1 MAALRVGD
9 TVNVPGGMHGVLRY
23 VGSVDGKRG
32 TFAGVE
38 LAGEYASRGKNS
50 GDVDGKHYFRTAV
63 PGGGI
68 FLPAEKAEKR
78 LSNSSSTSTHSTKP
92 SSLRTS
98 SVHGSPV
105 QLRGGTPGPA
115 KPTPR
120 LQKPSFSQSIGPG
133 PIRTQSPTSLKPPVK
148 RESMARPT
156 SPLRPRPSSA
166 QRKTLGSG
174 FSQTPVAGRLQT
186 PKTRPS
192 IGLAKSTVGTP
203 GAAASASKGNTGL
216 RAPSTANAG
225 ANKFSQSLRQSTSQ
239 TPSRVRGQIIPSAAS
254 SASTPLGP
262 DDRFDED
269 DTILEQNEPETTPTP
284 VARNLDRR
292 SANGEKLAQESQRLR
307 EQLEERDRQLTEQAQ
322 SIAEMERSLME
333 LQNMLPEAM
342 GGDEDE
348 AQLPKDVQTLRAQL
362 RERNEKVKELA
373 AEFDA
378 NRADFR
384 STIDTLEMAS
394 NETERVYEQRV
405 EDLLSQVQHLQER
418 NEDVDSVA
426 QQFKQLEE
434 LVAELE
440 EGLEESRRAEA
451 EARSEVEFLRGE
463 VERSKSELRREKERH
478 AAQEALEGGGGGDDQ
493 VNQEALE
500 EIRLSLTQKD
510 DEIRGLK
517 TIIQSLQGTTPGN
530 RGSYDMGTPTTP
542 KANGVS
548 HHHSRSKSTST
559 IISPEVRSSSDA
571 LQRQIHDLES
581 LLHAKATREE
591 ELQEEVRELRQSV
604 NFGKAG
610 SKWSYPGGTSGNI
623 GLGHG
628 RNESFDNKH
637 NSSSS
642 QKTILGQTNSNR
654 SPALNG
660 HRRKD
665 STVPGFD
672 EFHDAPEPAGRG
684 SPLKDE
690 YGIDS
695 SGSEETNE
703 RRRRSAEAFR
713 KVPAPPSVSET
724 STAAQWCEIC
734 EESGHDILNCANM
747 IGSSTHREPSPQADL
762 RTGKDVVR
770 EGLRRSNGSGGLSW
784 GDRPAPLR
792 KSGTHEPPHPPPTGP
807 LPPAPVRS
815 SSLAAY
821 SNGGGSNRS
830 SATPANSAQPGSST
844 NATPTKPA
852 LIEGTGDQAGML
864 AGKMSGRIDPNRWCA
879 LCERDGHESVDCPVE
894 DAF

>member
-1 MAALRVGD
+1 MATLRVGD
-9 TVNVPGGMHGVLRY
+9 TVNVPGGMHGTLRY
-23 VGSVDGKRG
+23 VGSVEGKKG

-68 FLPAEKAEKR
+68 FLPVDKAEKR
-78 LSNSSSTSTHSTKP
+78 LSNSSSTSTQSTKP
-92 SSLRTS
+92 ASLRTA
-98 SVHGSPV
+98 SVQGSPV
-105 QLRGGTPGPA
+105 QPTAGTPAVA

-133 PIRTQSPTSLKPPVK
+133 PVRTQSPTALKPPVK
-148 RESMARPT
+148 RESLARPT

-166 QRKTLGSG
+166 QRRTLGPSIN
-174 FSQTPVAGRLQT
+174 QTPAAGRLQT

-192 IGLAKSTVGTP
+192 IGLAKSTIGAPGTA
-203 GAAASASKGNTGL
+203 GSITKGTGL
-216 RAPSTANAG
+216 RAPSTANSG
-225 ANKFSQSLRQSTSQ
+225 PNKFSQSLRQSTSR
-239 TPSRVRGQIIPSAAS
+239 TPSRMRGQIIPSAAS
-254 SASTPLGP
+254 STTPLGP

-284 VARNLDRR
+284 AGRAIDRR
-292 SANGEKLAQESQRLR
+292 SANSSDKLAQESQKLR
-307 EQLEERDRQLTEQAQ
+307 EQLEERDRQLAEQAN

-333 LQNMLPEAM
+333 LQNMLPDAM
-342 GGDEDE
+342 GGEDDES
-348 AQLPKDVQTLRAQL
+348 QLPRDVQTLRAQL
-362 RERNEKVKELA
+362 RDRNEKIKALA
-373 AEFDA
+373 DEFDA

-405 EDLLSQVQHLQER
+405 EDLLAQVQHLQER
-418 NEDVDSVA
+418 SDDVDSVA

-478 AAQEALEGGGGGDDQ
+478 AAQEALEGGGDDQ
-493 VNQEALE
+493 ATNETIE
-500 EIRLSLTQKD
+500 ELQGTLSQKE

-517 TIIQSLQGTTPGN
+517 TIIQSLQGTTPSG

-542 KANGVS
+542 KANGISQRHSKTQSTNAFVS
-548 HHHSRSKSTST
+548 A
-559 IISPEVRSSSDA
+559 EARSSSDV

-581 LLHAKATREE
+581 LLHDKATREE
-591 ELQEEVRELRQSV
+591 ELQEEVRELRKSV
-604 NFGKAG
+604 NFSTVGN
-610 SKWSYPGGTSGNI
+610 KWSYPGGTSGAL
-623 GLGHG
+623 GLGHR
-628 RNESFDNKH
+628 RNDSQSDNKH
-637 NSSSS
+637 NSSGS
-642 QKTILGQTNSNR
+642 QRTITGQSEKPQL
-654 SPALNG
+654 SGVNG
-660 HRRKD
+660 HKRKD
-665 STVPGFD
+665 STVPELD
-672 EFHDAPEPAGRG
+672 DSLHDMEPSGRG

-690 YGIDS
+690 FGIDS
-695 SGSEETNE
+695 SGSEEANE

-713 KVPAPPSVSET
+713 KPVAPPSVSET

-747 IGSSTHREPSPQADL
+747 IGSSTHRDPSPQPEL

-770 EGLRRSNGSGGLSW
+770 EGLRRSNGSGQFSYN
-784 GDRPAPLR
+784 DRPAPLR
-792 KSGTHEPPHPPPTGP
+792 KSGTHEPPHPPPTSP
-807 LPPAPVRS
+807 LPPPPVRT
-815 SSLAAY
+815 SSLAAH

-830 SATPANSAQPGSST
+830 SATPANSAQLGSST
-844 NATPTKPA
+844 NATPTKPT

-864 AGKMSGRIDPNRWCA
+864 AGKTSGRIDPDRWCA

>member
-1 MAALRVGD
+1 M
-9 TVNVPGGMHGVLRY
+9 
-23 VGSVDGKRG
+23 
-32 TFAGVE
+32 
-38 LAGEYASRGKNS
+38 
-50 GDVDGKHYFRTAV
+50 
-63 PGGGI
+63 
-68 FLPAEKAEKR
+68 
-78 LSNSSSTSTHSTKP
+78 
-92 SSLRTS
+92 
-98 SVHGSPV
+98 
-105 QLRGGTPGPA
+105 
-115 KPTPR
+115 
-120 LQKPSFSQSIGPG
+120 
-133 PIRTQSPTSLKPPVK
+133 
-148 RESMARPT
+148 
-156 SPLRPRPSSA
+156 
-166 QRKTLGSG
+166 
-174 FSQTPVAGRLQT
+174 
-186 PKTRPS
+186 
-192 IGLAKSTVGTP
+192 
-203 GAAASASKGNTGL
+203 
-216 RAPSTANAG
+216 
-225 ANKFSQSLRQSTSQ
+225 
-239 TPSRVRGQIIPSAAS
+239 RGQIIPSATS
-254 SASTPLGP
+254 TSTPLGP

-284 VARNLDRR
+284 VARNLDRM
-292 SANGEKLAQESQRLR
+292 SANSSDKLAQESRRLR
-307 EQLEERDRQLTEQAQ
+307 EQLEERDRQLTEQAN

-348 AQLPKDVQTLRAQL
+348 AQLPRDVQTLRAQL
-362 RERNEKVKELA
+362 RERNEKIKELA

-405 EDLLSQVQHLQER
+405 EDLLAQVQHLQER
-418 NEDVDSVA
+418 NDDVDSVA

-478 AAQEALEGGGGGDDQ
+478 AAQEALEGGGGDT
-493 VNQEALE
+493 VSQEAFE
-500 EIRLSLTQKD
+500 ELQATLTHKD

-517 TIIQSLQGTTPGN
+517 TIIQSLQGTTPRN
-530 RGSYDMGTPTTP
+530 RSSYDLGTPTTP
-542 KANGVS
+542 KANGIS
-548 HHHSRSKSTST
+548 HHHARSKSTNT

-591 ELQEEVRELRQSV
+591 ELQEEVRELRKSV
-604 NFGKAG
+604 NFSTAG
-610 SKWSYPGGTSGNI
+610 NKWSYPSGTAGAL

-628 RNESFDNKH
+628 RTESHDNKH
-637 NSSSS
+637 NSTSS
-642 QKTILGQTNSNR
+642 QKTVMGQRNSGH

-660 HRRKD
+660 HKRKD

-672 EFHDAPEPAGRG
+672 EFNDVPEPAGRG

-695 SGSEETNE
+695 SGSEEANE

-713 KVPAPPSVSET
+713 KAPAPPSVSET

-747 IGSSTHREPSPQADL
+747 IGSSTHREPSPQAEL

-770 EGLRRSNGSGGLSW
+770 EGLRRSNGSGHLSW
-784 GDRPAPLR
+784 NDRPAPLR
-792 KSGTHEPPHPPPTGP
+792 KSGTHEAPHPPPTGP
-807 LPPAPVRS
+807 LPAPPVRGA
-815 SSLAAY
+815 SLTAY

-830 SATPANSAQPGSST
+830 SATPADSTQLGSST
-844 NATPTKPA
+844 NATPTKPT

-864 AGKMSGRIDPNRWCA
+864 AGKTSGKIDPDRWCA